1 MKRLSSSLFARL
13 LFYFLIVMI
22 VPFFLF
28 MVYYLSSSGTNLK
41 NALQIQAESS
51 LQKDANQIGM
61 VLEEYRHKCY
71 QISIDPAV
79 ISAVE
84 KDAGIADDEEI
95 KNIYNVL
102 FSTMRSDTY
111 RASANI
117 VSLSGKVRISTHNFP
132 EIYDL
137 RTHSNQWDSTNI
149 ISIANQKAKGERA
162 SIISI
167 EDHRTEEGKQ
177 IFASI
182 LRRIFSPDGD
192 PVGYVIVDIYNSA
205 LGILNTDNLFSELVI
220 ADKETYS
227 AYSLIH
233 QNLFGS
239 FANIPELSNEDSTR
253 FYTDIEGTD
262 FFLIAISAKDAY
274 TENLEQWTT
283 ILIISLVVG
292 LVISV
297 FLSLVF
303 SHSISRRLKSLSS
316 SMKKIEEG
324 NLDAHLETT
333 GISDFDT
340 LSKSFNVMVSQIKEL
355 LEITREEEAKLSE
368 AERKALES
376 QMNPHFLFNTL
387 NTIKALA
394 KLNGE
399 KDIYT
404 ISVKLGKLLRSSI
417 DTHESTCTLFETI
430 DLVESYLMI
439 QKIRFGDK
447 LNYEIICPQELKSII
462 TPRLMLQPLVENSVI
477 HGLEPKS
484 GDWHLKIEIKRD
496 GSYVFFSVWD
506 DGIGFEDENIDLEEL
521 FHQGHVGIYN
531 VYRRLF
537 LKYGDK
543 LVFKIS
549 SKLNEYTEIIIGIPY
564 QEEEI

>member
-13 LFYFLIVMI
+13 LFYFIIVMI

-28 MVYYLSSSGTNLK
+28 MVYYLSSSGANLK
-41 NALQIQAESS
+41 NVLQIQAESS
-51 LQKDANQIGM
+51 LQKDANQIGTI
-61 VLEEYRHKCY
+61 LEEYRHKCY

-79 ISAVE
+79 VDAVA
-84 KDAGIADDEEI
+84 KDTGITDDEEI
-95 KNIYNVL
+95 KNIYNVM

-182 LRRIFSPDGD
+182 LRRIFSPAGD
-192 PVGYVIVDIYNSA
+192 PVGYVIVDIYSSA
-205 LGILNTDNLFSELVI
+205 LGQLNTDNLFSELVI

-239 FANIPELSNEDSTR
+239 FANIPGLADKDSTMFR
-253 FYTDIEGTD
+253 TDIEGTD

-274 TENLEQWTT
+274 MENIEQWTT

-292 LVISV
+292 LIISV

-303 SHSISRRLKSLSS
+303 SHSISRRLKNLSS

-333 GISDFDT
+333 GISDFDS
-340 LSKSFNVMVSQIKEL
+340 LSQSFNVMVSQIKEL
-355 LEITREEEAKLSE
+355 LQITREEEAKLSE

-399 KDIYT
+399 KEIYT
-404 ISVKLGKLLRSSI
+404 ISVRLGKLLRSSI
-417 DTHESTCTLFETI
+417 DTHESTCTLYETI

-439 QKIRFGDK
+439 QKIRFGEK
-447 LNYEIICPQELKSII
+447 LDYEISCPEELKTIV

-484 GDWHLKIEIKRD
+484 GTWHIRIGITKKD
-496 GSYVFFSVWD
+496 GYVYFSVWD
-506 DGIGFEDENIDLEEL
+506 DGIGFEDKDIDLEKMFKE
-521 FHQGHVGIYN
+521 GHVGIYN

-537 LKYGDK
+537 LKYGNA
-543 LVFKIS
+543 LIFNIS
-549 SKLNEYTEIIIGIPY
+549 SKLNEYTEITIGIPY
-564 QEEEI
+564 EEEKA